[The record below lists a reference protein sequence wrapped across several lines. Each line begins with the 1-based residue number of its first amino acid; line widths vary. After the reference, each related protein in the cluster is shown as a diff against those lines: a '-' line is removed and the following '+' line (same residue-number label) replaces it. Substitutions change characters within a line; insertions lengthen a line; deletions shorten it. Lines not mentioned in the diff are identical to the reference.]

1 MFTQLFGNFLL
12 RKGVVTPEQ
21 LLSVIKAASTSH
33 VKLGTL
39 CMHAGLMSPAEVE
52 KVYVMQ
58 TQVDKRFGEIAVD
71 EGYLT
76 ASQVEELMENQGPHY
91 LVLAQELAEQGIL
104 NHEEVE
110 RLLYDYQT
118 ETELFDLDMMEDHK
132 EKLKKLVLNFCN
144 FGDIRNAD
152 TAVAYLQLLF
162 NNVIRFIGD
171 DFTPM
176 DLVPFQEYVTKVA
189 TSQAVSGE
197 FTLCTAVEMD
207 ENTAVA
213 FASRYAGEE
222 FSEFNEYSIAALED
236 FLNLH
241 NGLFV
246 VNMSNTSS
254 IELNLEAPMEISN
267 DLYAPEGSTYLL
279 PLAYTFG
286 TVNFL
291 ITIYN

>member
-12 RKGVVTPEQ
+12 RKGVVTPDQ
-21 LLSVIKAASTSH
+21 LLRVIKAASNSH

-39 CMHAGLMSPAEVE
+39 CMHAGLMTPAEVE
-52 KVYVMQ
+52 KVYLKQ
-58 TQVDKRFGEIAVD
+58 TQIDKRFGEIAVE
-71 EGYLT
+71 EGFLT

-91 LVLAQELAEQGIL
+91 LILAQELVEQGL
-104 NHEEVE
+104 LSHEDVE

-132 EKLKKLVLNFCN
+132 DKLKKLVLNFCN
-144 FGDIRNAD
+144 LGDIRNTDA
-152 TAVAYLQLLF
+152 AISYLQLLF

-176 DLVPFQEYVTKVA
+176 DLVPFQQYVTKVA
-189 TSQAVSGE
+189 TSQSLSGE
-197 FTLCTAVEMD
+197 FKLTSAIEMD
-207 ENTAVA
+207 EQTAVA
-213 FASRYAGEE
+213 FASRYAGEDWDS
-222 FSEFNEYSIAALED
+222 FSEYVVAALQD

-246 VNMSNTSS
+246 VNMSNTNS
-254 IELNLEAPMEISN
+254 IELTLEAPDEICN
-267 DLYAPEGSTYLL
+267 DLYEPDGFTYLL

-291 ITIYN
+291 ITIFN